1 MNFSSS
7 ISDSSSINSED
18 SEAERQARKYKADM
32 EKVIKLLTKLSQK
45 TKDMET
51 RFNWLRS

>member
-1 MNFSSS
+1 MNFISS